1 MRAMPSRSTNKRLPS
16 RRFLAALLLV
26 LATAMT
32 VLVSTAFAGSA
43 TSIEGIWSFEHGQ
56 IGIKGLANGTF
67 EGTVV
72 EETTFGE
79 CPHPVGQPI
88 WTDITPQTDGSYWG
102 LHQWYFQ
109 HESCKEN
116 PELGRTAWRVIE
128 EPSGSK
134 YLLVCLSSPGPT
146 EPQPTIA
153 ANGTYANASYGCFKS
168 DLTAPLPTTES
179 SPGSPGS
186 NTGSTPK
193 SGVLAEVERLSLPS
207 AKKCLSARLFQ
218 IHLAEP
224 KYDPFKTVLVT
235 IKGRKIATS
244 RHGNYVVATISLKGL
259 KKGTFTVKITA
270 TTVLGHHLS
279 GSRTYHTCA
288 KKAKK
293 SKPGKLH

>member
-1 MRAMPSRSTNKRLPS
+1 MPSSSTNTRLPS
-16 RRFLAALLLV
+16 RRLLAALLLV
-26 LATAMT
+26 AATAMT
-32 VLVSTAFAGSA
+32 LLVSSASAGSTA
-43 TSIEGIWSFEHGQ
+43 SIEGIWSFEHGQ
-56 IGIKGLANGTF
+56 IGIKALSNGTF

-88 WTDITPQTDGSYWG
+88 WTDITAQADGSYWG
-102 LHQWYFQ
+102 LHQWYFE
-109 HESCKEN
+109 HESCKAN
-116 PELGRTAWRVIE
+116 PELGRTAWRVME
-128 EPSGSK
+128 EPNGSK
-134 YLLVCLSSPGPT
+134 YLLVCLSNPGPT

-153 ANGTYANASYGCFKS
+153 ANGTHANASYGCFRS
-168 DLTAPLPTTES
+168 DLTAALPTTG
-179 SPGSPGS
+179 SPPGS
-186 NTGSTPK
+186 NSAGSNSGSTPK

-207 AKKCLSARLFQ
+207 AKKCLSVRLFQ

-235 IKGRKIATS
+235 IKGHKIATS

-259 KKGTFTVKITA
+259 KKGTFTVKIAA

-288 KKAKK
+288 KKAKS